1 MSVRPSLLDDLHVG
15 QSLLDRRLDH
25 SSVSHLTRLRTLAL
39 RRIFLKLAENSAYDT
54 LREIC
59 HHAQVSVSND
69 MLRAAI
75 KDTIV
80 PAYNSG
86 WLSQVET
93 LAQLQD
99 WLARRAAHAFAD
111 KYFGRL
117 DIQQYLRLH
126 CLSQALDDKKIT
138 TRFMLDRCPEAAY
151 IMPELFDDMQ
161 LDAWRQGAAEVRQLS
176 GQLEEEHGLD
186 LWLMWVKKS
195 KPPAA
200 SSVELVP
207 WKNVDTRNL
216 SCAWRA
222 F

>member
-99 WLARRAAHAFAD
+99 WLA
-111 KYFGRL
+111 
-117 DIQQYLRLH
+117 
-126 CLSQALDDKKIT
+126 
-138 TRFMLDRCPEAAY
+138 
-151 IMPELFDDMQ
+151 
-161 LDAWRQGAAEVRQLS
+161 
-176 GQLEEEHGLD
+176 
-186 LWLMWVKKS
+186 
-195 KPPAA
+195 
-200 SSVELVP
+200 
-207 WKNVDTRNL
+207 
-216 SCAWRA
+216 
-222 F
+222 